1 MASEIE
7 EVEDIAK
14 PSERPVYL
22 KKFNLYRTHSYFYMI
37 GQDKSGAVRR
47 VLKISRL
54 EPFELDITEDSTTYS
69 EVDCKE
75 LLKRIDDGNMS
86 TGGLKFVTTCY
97 GIVGFIKFLGP
108 YYMLLV
114 TKREKIGV
122 ICGHAIYSITGTDL
136 FSIPNST
143 VLSNM
148 AYSKNENRYL
158 KLLCTV
164 DLTRDFFFSYS
175 YNIMCS
181 LQKNMRD
188 HEAGHFLYETM
199 FVWNEFMTRGIRN
212 HLKNTL
218 WTVALVYGFFKQV
231 NLQIS
236 GKCFNL
242 ILIARRSRHYAGT
255 RYLKRGVTEEGYVA
269 NDVETEQ
276 IVITDAPDGCTQISS
291 VVQNRGSIPLF
302 WSQETSRW
310 HMKPDII
317 LSKKDPGYKATRLH
331 FINLAK
337 RYGNP
342 IIILNL
348 IKIREKRPRES
359 VLCAEFHNAIDIIN
373 RDLRAE
379 NRLKF
384 LHWDLSNFS
393 RSKTMNVLLILAK
406 LAEQALKL
414 TGIFYCQAQS
424 SSKRKEI
431 FNWFSSENSERSNII
446 KASFQNGVLRTNCI
460 DCLDRTN
467 VAQFAYG
474 LVAFIRQLNTLRLL
488 DTPSIDLDSPLADEL
503 LRLYEMM
510 GDELA
515 LQYGGSAAHNKIF
528 CQRRGQW
535 KAATKSQELFR
546 ILQRYYSNTYRDAEK
561 QDAINVFL
569 GHYKPHQGNLELWVL
584 DSDQHPPNARNGRPY
599 FLQENARSEILRSL
613 SDGIV
618 LSEAKSPNENANVS
632 KEEKIKPV
640 FPDKMQDSNK
650 GHSESAPDIF
660 TCKIQ
665 ASYFRFTPGLPD
677 RQLFPKNSE
686 EDLFSSNFIDLDWNS
701 QSENLYEE
709 EMYDG
714 YPVVNH
720 DGLSSDNLVNE
731 LNVGGESGCSM
742 QGKETNTKDREHDGE
757 CSSNILADFS
767 FARMMEKCCSF
778 N

>member
-148 AYSKNENRYL
+148 AYSKNEN
-158 KLLCTV
+158 
-164 DLTRDFFFSYS
+164 
-175 YNIMCS
+175 
-181 LQKNMRD
+181 
-188 HEAGHFLYETM
+188 
-199 FVWNEFMTRGIRN
+199 
-212 HLKNTL
+212 
-218 WTVALVYGFFKQV
+218 
-231 NLQIS
+231 
-236 GKCFNL
+236 
-242 ILIARRSRHYAGT
+242 

-431 FNWFSSENSERSNII
+431 FNWFSSE
-446 KASFQNGVLRTNCI
+446 
-460 DCLDRTN
+460 
-467 VAQFAYG
+467 
-474 LVAFIRQLNTLRLL
+474 
-488 DTPSIDLDSPLADEL
+488 
-503 LRLYEMM
+503 LYEMM